1 MSTSSRTDTAERIA
15 AYEAW
20 IVRLEETLDGY
31 HRRRTLYQRFFIAL
45 LVIGFGCFAFGFH
58 VGVWGAI
65 SSTLIS
71 VAGWAMYKTRLW
83 ELEGE
88 IAQTRAEVERMRT
101 GHAE

>member
-1 MSTSSRTDTAERIA
+1 MSERIA
-15 AYEAW
+15 AYESW
-20 IVRLEETLDGY
+20 IARLEGTLAGY
-31 HRRRTLYQRFFIAL
+31 HRRRAIYQRSFAAL
-45 LVIGFGCFAFGFH
+45 LVAGYGCFAFGFH